1 MNTEITKEKK
11 YTIEQLGTKLEKL
24 ESKIKKIKELEVEY
38 DTFKEKMY
46 EAMNENGCT
55 KYISPNRITFTSVAP
70 TQDKTELKVEF
81 DTEKI
86 KTEEPKLYK
95 QYTHV
100 VEKVTKGKKGYLR
113 VTIPKEDK

>member
-1 MNTEITKEKK
+1 MEVKK
-11 YTIEQLGTKLEKL
+11 FPYTLEK
-24 ESKIKKIKELEVEY
+24 
-38 DTFKEKMY
+38 F
-46 EAMNENGCT
+46 
-55 KYISPNRITFTSVAP
+55 
-70 TQDKTELKVEF
+70 
-81 DTEKI
+81 